1 MENFQIK
8 LSRRTKEEKKL
19 LKQVR
24 KMKAGDELKLH
35 DYDMICY
42 DKEFYLL
49 IGVGGIFEKHY
60 NEIKEWILYGGE
72 LD

>member
-1 MENFQIK
+1 MRE
-8 LSRRTKEEKKL
+8 
-19 LKQVR
+19 
-24 KMKAGDELKLH
+24 GDEIQLH
-35 DYDMICY
+35 GYDIICY

-49 IGVGGIFEKHY
+49 ISASDGIIEKHF